1 MNEEALIVCIC
12 LSHTQSIVVVVVV
25 VINVGLNV
33 QLSVKQKFIYVYM
46 YKNRVYMLNILT
58 IFEMTTMAKHS
69 FADNNGQDEWFQAQN
84 VSKYRVL
91 SESWAKLNQIELK
104 IWTSYFEPSAHL
116 ASDSTTKSKC
126 KFS

>member
-12 LSHTQSIVVVVVV
+12 LSHTQSIVVVDVVVVV

-46 YKNRVYMLNILT
+46 YKNGVYMLNILT

-84 VSKYRVL
+84 VLTYRVL

-104 IWTSYFEPSAHL
+104 MNLLFSAIRPPRFRLHHEVQM
-116 ASDSTTKSKC
+116 
-126 KFS
+126 